1 MLDLVSTEITKIT
14 RMKQM
19 WVYASVLGIYITMM
33 SVYTAQAVGLFDQF
47 IHLYKFSLS
56 YTGFLLLP
64 FILLSLSSST
74 ISDDYR
80 NEVMKN
86 LTVIPISKQ
95 KIIAAKLIAIYIVLS
110 VAMVMI
116 WISVC
121 VIGYVTRFQ
130 FSMTWLLIFRYLWLC
145 ILTSLVIFLSMLPVT
160 LISVATKGNVVITN
174 LIGSMYIIASFF
186 LTNFMNGIIPLAT
199 APHIIW
205 YGSMEGVEVNSNIA
219 LMVISIIFYTIIVL
233 FAMNKILKKQEL

>member
-1 MLDLVSTEITKIT
+1 
-14 RMKQM
+14 
-19 WVYASVLGIYITMM
+19 
-33 SVYTAQAVGLFDQF
+33 
-47 IHLYKFSLS
+47 
-56 YTGFLLLP
+56 
-64 FILLSLSSST
+64 
-74 ISDDYR
+74 
-80 NEVMKN
+80 
-86 LTVIPISKQ
+86 
-95 KIIAAKLIAIYIVLS
+95 
-110 VAMVMI
+110 MVMI

-121 VIGYVTRFQ
+121 VIGYVTRFR